1 MKLFNWIN
9 PLWIMDNFLTTY
21 FDPVTATAAAT
32 AAGAAAAPTAA
43 TVLPAVAAPSILG
56 GGLTGAGMMTAGSP
70 IIPGLLASSTP
81 GLMGGLG
88 TLGGTAMGATGAAS
102 ALNPSVPTTFM
113 NENISPLLTNEATRN
128 AASFNPSQFAT
139 QGFTDGVMNQYAP
152 NFADIARGT
161 SEGFTGGGYG
171 PGFFENLGSSAMD
184 AVKANPF
191 QAGTLGLNL
200 YDRMTPSQAPLQPS
214 PMLSAQ
220 QLMGQQGPVPTPQ
233 FNSIPQLPRRP
244 IYIG

>member
-102 ALNPSVPTTFM
+102 ALNPAVPTTFM
-113 NENISPLLTNEATRN
+113 NQNISPLLTNEANRA
-128 AASFNPSQFAT
+128 AASFNPSQYAT
-139 QGFTDGVMNQYAP
+139 QGFTDGVLNEYAP
-152 NFADIARGT
+152 NFADIALHRVNK
-161 SEGFTGGGYG
+161 YH
-171 PGFFENLGSSAMD
+171 
-184 AVKANPF
+184 
-191 QAGTLGLNL
+191 
-200 YDRMTPSQAPLQPS
+200 
-214 PMLSAQ
+214 
-220 QLMGQQGPVPTPQ
+220 
-233 FNSIPQLPRRP
+233 
-244 IYIG
+244 